1 MQMALE
7 APRTHEHD
15 SSYSRKDQRTICCL
29 LVGICFAL
37 IGICFFYYH
46 SRSALL
52 SEVNKLERVLG
63 QFNNMER
70 DKYLLK
76 FELLMMKPSND
87 ALIDNSYFNIRSGHS
102 SGSLIHNTYD
112 WNDWIM
118 IFFS

>member
-1 MQMALE
+1 MALE
-7 APRTHEHD
+7 APRTHEHN